1 MKRSTYSLILMDDVV
16 AAIDRLAAQ
25 QGTSR
30 SNLINQILAEHVSCV
45 TPEQQMRQI
54 FACLTQQ
61 MNSAFRIQEQ
71 GSDAMLS
78 ILGSVQYKYRP
89 TIRYSVE
96 LHREMHG
103 EKVGILKISCRT
115 QSQTLLN
122 AIQQFF
128 LFWVQLEQ
136 AYEGI
141 EIQEL
146 YQIESN
152 RLTRR
157 LRRHGISSN
166 EALGTAVGKFSC
178 FTQYCSPIFR
188 DCSKAYQ
195 PQSCVMRWKS
205 SMSLCMKSCSQSHRK
220 NKQNEWET
228 TMKIGGSSHEHTE
241 IDTKVFRGD
250 PVRKWSGN

>member
-166 EALGTAVGKFSC
+166 EALGTAVGK
-178 FTQYCSPIFR
+178 
-188 DCSKAYQ
+188 

>member
-103 EKVGILKISCRT
+103 EKVGILKLS
-115 QSQTLLN
+115 
-122 AIQQFF
+122 
-128 LFWVQLEQ
+128 
-136 AYEGI
+136 
-141 EIQEL
+141 
-146 YQIESN
+146 
-152 RLTRR
+152 
-157 LRRHGISSN
+157 
-166 EALGTAVGKFSC
+166 
-178 FTQYCSPIFR
+178 
-188 DCSKAYQ
+188 
-195 PQSCVMRWKS
+195 
-205 SMSLCMKSCSQSHRK
+205 
-220 NKQNEWET
+220 
-228 TMKIGGSSHEHTE
+228 
-241 IDTKVFRGD
+241 
-250 PVRKWSGN
+250 

>member
-30 SNLINQILAEHVSCV
+30 SKLINQILAEHVSCV

-166 EALGTAVGKFSC
+166 EALGTAVGKYIQLFHTVLQSY
-178 FTQYCSPIFR
+178 FQGLQQGVPAAILRHALEKQYV
-188 DCSKAYQ
+188 A
-195 PQSCVMRWKS
+195 
-205 SMSLCMKSCSQSHRK
+205 L
-220 NKQNEWET
+220 
-228 TMKIGGSSHEHTE
+228 HE
-241 IDTKVFRGD
+241 KLL
-250 PVRKWSGN
+250 PKP

>member
-166 EALGTAVGKFSC
+166 EALGTAVGKYIQLFH
-178 FTQYCSPIFR
+178 TVL
-188 DCSKAYQ
+188 
-195 PQSCVMRWKS
+195 QSYF
-205 SMSLCMKSCSQSHRK
+205 Q
-220 NKQNEWET
+220 
-228 TMKIGGSSHEHTE
+228 G
-241 IDTKVFRGD
+241 
-250 PVRKWSGN
+250 

>member
-54 FACLTQQ
+54 FACLTQ
-61 MNSAFRIQEQ
+61 
-71 GSDAMLS
+71 LS

-166 EALGTAVGKFSC
+166 EALGTAVGKYIQLFHTVLQSY
-178 FTQYCSPIFR
+178 FQGLQQGVPAAILRHALEKQYV
-188 DCSKAYQ
+188 A
-195 PQSCVMRWKS
+195 
-205 SMSLCMKSCSQSHRK
+205 L
-220 NKQNEWET
+220 
-228 TMKIGGSSHEHTE
+228 HE
-241 IDTKVFRGD
+241 KLL
-250 PVRKWSGN
+250 PKP

>member
-136 AYEGI
+136 AYDCL
-141 EIQEL
+141 L
-146 YQIESN
+146 YTSD
-152 RLTRR
+152 
-157 LRRHGISSN
+157 
-166 EALGTAVGKFSC
+166 AA
-178 FTQYCSPIFR
+178 
-188 DCSKAYQ
+188 D
-195 PQSCVMRWKS
+195 
-205 SMSLCMKSCSQSHRK
+205 
-220 NKQNEWET
+220 
-228 TMKIGGSSHEHTE
+228 
-241 IDTKVFRGD
+241 D
-250 PVRKWSGN
+250 

>member
-45 TPEQQMRQI
+45 TP
-54 FACLTQQ
+54 AQQ

-166 EALGTAVGKFSC
+166 EALGTAVGKYIQLFHTVLQSYFQGLQQGVPAAILRHALEKQYVALHEKLLPKPYKKQTKRMGNNNENRREFS
-178 FTQYCSPIFR
+178 
-188 DCSKAYQ
+188 
-195 PQSCVMRWKS
+195 
-205 SMSLCMKSCSQSHRK
+205 
-220 NKQNEWET
+220 
-228 TMKIGGSSHEHTE
+228 
-241 IDTKVFRGD
+241 
-250 PVRKWSGN
+250 

>member
-45 TPEQQMRQI
+45 TPE
-54 FACLTQQ
+54 Q

-166 EALGTAVGKFSC
+166 EALGTAVGKYIQLFHTVLQSY
-178 FTQYCSPIFR
+178 FQGLQQGVPAAILRHALEKQYV
-188 DCSKAYQ
+188 A
-195 PQSCVMRWKS
+195 
-205 SMSLCMKSCSQSHRK
+205 L
-220 NKQNEWET
+220 
-228 TMKIGGSSHEHTE
+228 HE
-241 IDTKVFRGD
+241 KLL
-250 PVRKWSGN
+250 PKP

>member
-103 EKVGILKISCRT
+103 EKVGILKISCHT
-115 QSQTLLN
+115 KSNFAECNST
-122 AIQQFF
+122 I
-128 LFWVQLEQ
+128 LFVLGTVGT
-136 AYEGI
+136 GI
-141 EIQEL
+141 RRHRDTGTV
-146 YQIESN
+146 SN
-152 RLTRR
+152 RIQSLDTAATSS
-157 LRRHGISSN
+157 RHFI
-166 EALGTAVGKFSC
+166 K
-178 FTQYCSPIFR
+178 
-188 DCSKAYQ
+188 
-195 PQSCVMRWKS
+195 
-205 SMSLCMKSCSQSHRK
+205 
-220 NKQNEWET
+220 
-228 TMKIGGSSHEHTE
+228 
-241 IDTKVFRGD
+241 
-250 PVRKWSGN
+250 

>member
-61 MNSAFRIQEQ
+61 MNSAF
-71 GSDAMLS
+71 
-78 ILGSVQYKYRP
+78 
-89 TIRYSVE
+89 RYSVE

-166 EALGTAVGKFSC
+166 EALGTAVGKYIQLFHTVLQSY
-178 FTQYCSPIFR
+178 FQGLQQGVPAAILRHALEKQYV
-188 DCSKAYQ
+188 A
-195 PQSCVMRWKS
+195 
-205 SMSLCMKSCSQSHRK
+205 L
-220 NKQNEWET
+220 
-228 TMKIGGSSHEHTE
+228 HE
-241 IDTKVFRGD
+241 KLL
-250 PVRKWSGN
+250 PKP

>member
-16 AAIDRLAAQ
+16 TAIDHLAAQ

-45 TPEQQMRQI
+45 TPEQQMRQV
-54 FACLTQQ
+54 FSCLTKQ

-78 ILGSVQYKYRP
+78 IFGSVQYKYRP

-103 EKVGILKISCRT
+103 EQVGILKISCRT

-128 LFWVQLEQ
+128 LFWMQLEQ
-136 AYEGI
+136 GYEGA

-166 EALGTAVGKFSC
+166 EVLGTSVGKYIQLFHTVLQSY
-178 FTQYCSPIFR
+178 FQGLQQDIPVVVLRHALEKQYVALHE
-188 DCSKAYQ
+188 KLL
-195 PQSCVMRWKS
+195 PQ
-205 SMSLCMKSCSQSHRK
+205 L
-220 NKQNEWET
+220 
-228 TMKIGGSSHEHTE
+228 
-241 IDTKVFRGD
+241 
-250 PVRKWSGN
+250 

>member
-1 MKRSTYSLILMDDVV
+1 
-16 AAIDRLAAQ
+16 
-25 QGTSR
+25 
-30 SNLINQILAEHVSCV
+30 
-45 TPEQQMRQI
+45 
-54 FACLTQQ
+54 
-61 MNSAFRIQEQ
+61 
-71 GSDAMLS
+71 MLS

-166 EALGTAVGKFSC
+166 EALGTAVGKYIQLFHTVLQSY
-178 FTQYCSPIFR
+178 FQGLQQGVPAAILRHALEKQYV
-188 DCSKAYQ
+188 A
-195 PQSCVMRWKS
+195 
-205 SMSLCMKSCSQSHRK
+205 L
-220 NKQNEWET
+220 
-228 TMKIGGSSHEHTE
+228 HE
-241 IDTKVFRGD
+241 KLL
-250 PVRKWSGN
+250 PKP